1 MQQSRNYERICT
13 MHNLFL
19 RELTDCGFSRSAGRI
34 AVFDYLITSGSV
46 SPVRLSEDMM
56 GVLDRASLYRTLKLF
71 RELGIID
78 ELGYGRD
85 RTIELSDRYAPHH
98 HHLRCRLCGMVSNL
112 DDSKLETYLASLAEA
127 NQFKLESH
135 VIELAGLCAMC
146 TK

>member
-1 MQQSRNYERICT
+1 

-19 RELTDCGFSRSAGRI
+19 EDLSASGHSRSAGRL
-34 AVFDYLITSGSV
+34 AVFDYLLVNGSV
-46 SPVRLSEDMM
+46 YPAALAEAMV

-98 HHLRCRLCGMVSNL
+98 HHLRCSSCGVVTNL
-112 DDSKLETYLASLAEA
+112 EIPAFEAALKSLARY
-127 NQFKLESH
+127 NGFTLESH
-135 VIELAGLCAMC
+135 VIELTGRCRDCA
-146 TK
+146 KS